1 MGAAAENSQSTG
13 GSSISAPLEPQHYIV
28 KLLYQYIKLLFS
40 RQVLKIFTL
49 YTILFQS
56 CLKELRK
63 SEFE

>member
-13 GSSISAPLEPQHYIV
+13 KWRMSAALESQHYIV

-56 CLKELRK
+56 CLKELHK